1 MKKTIAIIMILGLI
15 FTLLSG
21 CSKKKDKEEEKDI
34 TTDNKVGMGR
44 YVEEEIAFPESIKAE
59 EYLTLTINPEGS
71 LELYAYHE
79 NMYEKYIYTEDKNWV
94 KEASSGL
101 EAFDN
106 RIAEVM
112 IENVFY
118 GEDGRQYLL
127 GNTAEYH
134 HVLYRLG
141 DQGEFEKLAI
151 AKFDEL
157 YEDYDPPFAK
167 RAKTIKVLENGMIAV
182 LFINP
187 ELVVLSSDGQTVV
200 EELSTDY
207 KGMITAK
214 GNILYYTNQNDELL
228 GINPET
234 GEEKAAVKMDIT
246 NPGTIVFDASI
257 LENKDDSIF
266 LCNHNGI
273 HAYQLEGSLWE
284 TIVDGSQTS
293 LSMPTLVLTKFL
305 IGKEDDFYVVMR
317 NDTSSIIKH
326 IYFDTNAA
334 ANAQVELTIFS
345 MEENMAVRQAVGA
358 FNTAHSDVKINYR
371 VAKSDQ
377 TLEFSYGIKN
387 MQQSIPDSDYIN
399 ALNTELLAG
408 RGADILILDNLSY
421 NSYIEKGVL
430 EDMTDIFKPMIESG
444 ELLPNIAE
452 NYMQDGKVYVM
463 PARIKI
469 PVIYGKSDAVK
480 AAESLQSLAE
490 YTGKGTEVPIFTPI
504 DDRAMA
510 AWSYLLYS
518 DQLLNDKNVIDEA
531 KLQDF
536 LKHIQTIAENSRSQ
550 GEPMIGGKN
559 NTSGKIIV
567 GYWTTG
573 DLNMYK
579 NSVLANM
586 EVLCDFDDF
595 AIPFTV
601 MKQWEGEYQI
611 VNKSYEAN
619 ALIGINNAGKHK
631 DLAREFVKL
640 LFSEETQKLSNLNG
654 LPVNTKALEHM
665 AQIKKPDQITYGNQ
679 EITFFCTYPTP
690 EEKGK
695 ILEEIRSLTHP
706 MENNRTLLDM
716 ILDEAERYLRGD
728 ITVEQA
734 AQNIVSSINTYLSE

>member
-34 TTDNKVGMGR
+34 TTDNNTAMGR
-44 YVEEEIAFPESIKAE
+44 YVEEDIAFPGNIKAE
-59 EYLTLTINPEGS
+59 EYLTLAINPEGS
-71 LELYAYHE
+71 LELYVYHE
-79 NMYEKYIYTEDKNWV
+79 NIYEKYIYSEDKNWV
-94 KEASSGL
+94 NEASSGL

-106 RIAEVM
+106 LITEVY

-127 GNTAEYH
+127 GNNAEYH

-182 LFINP
+182 LFITP
-187 ELVVLSSDGQTVV
+187 ELVILSPDGQTVV

-207 KGMITAK
+207 NGMITAK
-214 GNILYYTNQNDELL
+214 GNVLYYTNQNDELL

-234 GEEKAAVKMDIT
+234 GEEKAPIKMDIT
-246 NPGTIVFDASI
+246 NLGANVFDSSL
-257 LENKDDSIF
+257 LESKEDSLF
-266 LCNHNGI
+266 LCNKNGI
-273 HAYQLEGSLWE
+273 HTYQLEGSIWE

-293 LSMPTLVLTKFL
+293 LSMPTHTLDKFL
-305 IGKEDDFYVVMR
+305 IGKEDDFYIVMR
-317 NDTSSIIKH
+317 KDTGAIIKH

-345 MEENMAVRQAVGA
+345 MEDNMAVRQAVGA
-358 FNTAHSDVKINYR
+358 FNTTHTDVKINYR
-371 VAKSDQ
+371 IAKTDQ
-377 TLEFSYGIKN
+377 TMDFSYGIKN
-387 MQQSIPDSDYIN
+387 MQQSIPDGDYIN

-421 NSYIEKGVL
+421 SSYIEKGVL
-430 EDMTDIFKPMIESG
+430 EDITDIFKPMIESG

-463 PARIKI
+463 PARIKL

-480 AAESLQSLAE
+480 AADSLQSLAE
-490 YTGKGTEVPIFTPI
+490 YAGKGTEVPLFTPI
-504 DDRAMA
+504 DNRAMA
-510 AWSYLLYS
+510 AWCYLLYS
-518 DQLLNDKNVIDEA
+518 DQLVNDKNEIDEA

-536 LKHIQTIAENSRSQ
+536 LKHTQAIVENTQAQ

-567 GYWTTG
+567 GYWTLG
-573 DLNMYK
+573 DINVYK
-579 NSVLANM
+579 KSVLANM
-586 EVLCDFDDF
+586 EVMSDFDDF
-595 AIPFTV
+595 AIPLTV
-601 MKQWEGEYQI
+601 MKEWEGKYQI
-611 VNKSYEAN
+611 VNNSYEAN
-619 ALIGINNAGKHK
+619 ALIGINSAGKHK

-640 LFSEETQKLSNLNG
+640 LFSEETQRQSNMDG

-665 AQIKKPDQITYGNQ
+665 VQIVEQDQITYGNQ
-679 EITFFCTYPTP
+679 EITILCTYPTP
-690 EEKGK
+690 EEKGM

-706 MENNRTLLDM
+706 MENNIALLDM

-734 AQNIVSSINTYLSE
+734 SQNIVSSINTYLSE